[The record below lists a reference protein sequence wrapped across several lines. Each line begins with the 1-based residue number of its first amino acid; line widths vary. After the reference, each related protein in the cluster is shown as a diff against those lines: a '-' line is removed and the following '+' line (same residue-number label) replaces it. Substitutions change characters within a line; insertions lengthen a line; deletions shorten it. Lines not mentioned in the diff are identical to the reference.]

1 MKIGGFQKFS
11 LLDYPGQLA
20 AIVFAQGCNFRCPYC
35 HNPQLVDPK
44 RYGKVIDQADVF
56 DFLKTRKGKLGAVCV
71 SGGEPCMQPEL
82 IDFVRAV
89 KQMGYLVKIDTNGSY
104 PDAIESLIREGLV
117 DYWAMDI
124 KAPEALY
131 KVISR
136 CDIDTTSILRSMEL
150 LRGSGKEF
158 EFRTTLFER
167 LFNLRDLSLIQEML
181 KPGDR
186 YYLQQC
192 RYESTLEELSQS
204 DRIQV
209 QLGEE
214 THLSLLE
221 HPACKHLLRWGDLH
235 NVNISIR
242 SF

>member
-1 MKIGGFQKFS
+1 
-11 LLDYPGQLA
+11 
-20 AIVFAQGCNFRCPYC
+20 
-35 HNPQLVDPK
+35 
-44 RYGKVIDQADVF
+44 
-56 DFLKTRKGKLGAVCV
+56 
-71 SGGEPCMQPEL
+71 
-82 IDFVRAV
+82 
-89 KQMGYLVKIDTNGSY
+89 
-104 PDAIESLIREGLV
+104 
-117 DYWAMDI
+117 
-124 KAPEALY
+124 APEALY

-136 CDIDTTSILRSMEL
+136 CDIDTNRILRSMEL
-150 LRGSGKEF
+150 LRSSGKEI

-192 RYESTLEELSQS
+192 RYESNLEELSQS

-221 HPACKHLLRWGDLH
+221 HPACKHLMRWGDLH